1 MSAAGAWDGCRS
13 PIIGSEVA
21 NPVKTRSIRHQFYLP
36 DDLSR
41 RLDALAA
48 TPGSSKTAILTDA
61 LKDWL
66 DRKAGNELDQ
76 RFGPRLDRQSR
87 IAGRIERKLDAVTE
101 LVGVFVQHQLTLVAH
116 QPAFDESTA
125 LRGRQRYGQLLD
137 LVERRLASGGV
148 IARLA
153 PPPGQGAKK

>member
-1 MSAAGAWDGCRS
+1 M
-13 PIIGSEVA
+13 
-21 NPVKTRSIRHQFYLP
+21 KTRRIRHQFYLP

-48 TPGSSKTAILTDA
+48 APGASKTAIMTDA

-87 IAGRIERKLDAVTE
+87 IAARIESKLDAVTE

-116 QPAFDESTA
+116 QPVFDEATA

-137 LVERRLASGGV
+137 LVERRMASGGV
-148 IARLA
+148 IARLM
-153 PPPGQGAKK
+153 PPPGEEAKQ

>member
-1 MSAAGAWDGCRS
+1 M
-13 PIIGSEVA
+13 
-21 NPVKTRSIRHQFYLP
+21 NTRRIRHQFYLP

-41 RLDALAA
+41 RLDMLAA
-48 TPGSSKTAILTDA
+48 APGASKTAILTDA

-87 IAGRIERKLDAVTE
+87 ISARIERKLDAVTE

-116 QPAFDESTA
+116 QPTFDEPTA
-125 LRGRQRYGQLLD
+125 LSGRQRYAALLD
-137 LVERRLASGGV
+137 LVEQRIAKGGV
-148 IARLA
+148 IARLM
-153 PPPGQGAKK
+153 PPSGEDAKR